1 MTLIKIKK
9 TFNSQLR
16 NQYFLIL
23 KKKKK
28 KKEINIF
35 LKKKPLK
42 STFIVSSKM
51 ENK

>member
-16 NQYFLIL
+16 NQHFLIL

-28 KKEINIF
+28 NKKKNKSTFF
-35 LKKKPLK
+35 LKKNL
-42 STFIVSSKM
+42 
-51 ENK
+51 

>member
-16 NQYFLIL
+16 NQHFLIL

-28 KKEINIF
+28 INIF

>member
-16 NQYFLIL
+16 NQHFLIL

>member
-16 NQYFLIL
+16 NQHFLIL

-28 KKEINIF
+28 KKKNQHF
-35 LKKKPLK
+35 
-42 STFIVSSKM
+42 S
-51 ENK
+51 

>member
-16 NQYFLIL
+16 NQHFLIL

-28 KKEINIF
+28 KKKSTFF
-35 LKKKPLK
+35 LKKNL
-42 STFIVSSKM
+42 
-51 ENK
+51 